1 MSLSEYFDP
10 SDEADEAPE
19 NNAAPNDEQAVDG
32 IQNERNVV
40 IHGDVG
46 SGEWEVILMECHKEV
61 KVWNVDS
68 TSAPSLE
75 TIQLQEQAV
84 VDTIKAIATA
94 TRIYVLPEEPGTSEF
109 EQRRVAGAIEAPEN
123 AVVVGRPVNEER
135 SKLLTECA
143 DSGAVVVAS
152 LEDAALYVAC
162 AV

>member
-1 MSLSEYFDP
+1 MSLGEYFDP

-19 NNAAPNDEQAVDG
+19 NNAAPNDELAVDG
-32 IQNERNVV
+32 IQNERNV
-40 IHGDVG
+40 IIYGDVN
-46 SGEWEVILMECHKEV
+46 SGEWEAIMMECHKEV
-61 KVWNVDS
+61 KVWNVEAS
-68 TSAPSLE
+68 SAPSLE

-94 TRIYVLPEEPGTSEF
+94 TRIFVLPEEPGTSEF
-109 EQRRVAGAIEAPEN
+109 EQARVAAAIEEPEN
-123 AVVVGRPVNEER
+123 AIVVGRPVNEER
-135 SKLLTECA
+135 SKLLTQCS